1 MPPSTRR
8 SRQGQETGTP
18 SAKRLVHRCGHFL
31 GELRDGT
38 LYVACGRCK
47 ELVALVSDT
56 PSTDPRI
63 IKSNSKVQSTVT

>member
-1 MPPSTRR
+1 MHTQGTSSAAGRTRR
-8 SRQGQETGTP
+8 L
-18 SAKRLVHRCGHFL
+18 KHHCGHFL
-31 GELRDGT
+31 AELREGV